1 MNRGIHTFT
10 SMLSNDAGFI
20 FLNEHL
26 NRLLKG
32 AEFLFPQHKWGAKKE
47 ILQDFLKQEWKPW
60 HYYRLSIVD
69 DTVLFQTKV
78 HAPKTPFVNLGNA
91 QSCRLPS
98 ITPSY
103 VKNGNYLL
111 ADIELFEA
119 KKRKCDDVV
128 FFDPNQN
135 ALEAS
140 TSNIFVVLN
149 DSTIITPKTSSMVLE
164 GVTRLKLI
172 EYLKSAKYNLIE
184 SDVSKSELENCREIW
199 LTNAIQGIRLVD
211 KYEKINMFKERT
223 IYQTVC
229 NDFGRFGEKFNHE

>member
-10 SMLSNDAGFI
+10 SMLSDDAGFI
-20 FLNEHL
+20 FLTEHL
-26 NRLLKG
+26 DRLLKG
-32 AEFLFPQHKWGAKKE
+32 ADFLFPKYKWSDEREK
-47 ILQDFLKQEWKPW
+47 FLDLLKHEWKPW

-69 DTVLFQTKV
+69 DTLFFFSKSHT
-78 HAPKTPFVNLGNA
+78 PKEPFLTLGNA
-91 QSCRLPS
+91 LSKRAHSL
-98 ITPSY
+98 IPSY

-111 ADIELFEA
+111 ADLELVEA
-119 KKRKCDDVV
+119 KKRKCDDIV
-128 FFDPNQN
+128 FFDHEQN
-135 ALEAS
+135 VLEAS
-140 TSNIFVVLN
+140 TSNIFVVL
-149 DSTIITPKTSSMVLE
+149 DESTIITPKVSSMVLE

-184 SDVSKSELENCREIW
+184 SDISKSELESCREIW

-229 NDFGRFGEKFNHE
+229 NEFGRFGEKFNHE